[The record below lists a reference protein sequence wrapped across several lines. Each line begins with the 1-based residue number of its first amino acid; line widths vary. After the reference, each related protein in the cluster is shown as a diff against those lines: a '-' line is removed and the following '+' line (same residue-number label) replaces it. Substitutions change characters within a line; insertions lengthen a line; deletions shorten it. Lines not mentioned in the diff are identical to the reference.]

1 MNKTCPKDT
10 VLPYEQDPTR
20 GHKLSPHIQWLHPPK
35 KEPRA
40 WIRIQC
46 TIHLPKKKN
55 LEPLDPET
63 KLIPA
68 AEDRT
73 PSNNHT

>member
-20 GHKLSPHIQWLHPPK
+20 GHSSTPTSNGFTLQQKNPGPGLESNALSTCPK
-35 KEPRA
+35 KPRA
-40 WIRIQC
+40 
-46 TIHLPKKKN
+46 
-55 LEPLDPET
+55 LDQET